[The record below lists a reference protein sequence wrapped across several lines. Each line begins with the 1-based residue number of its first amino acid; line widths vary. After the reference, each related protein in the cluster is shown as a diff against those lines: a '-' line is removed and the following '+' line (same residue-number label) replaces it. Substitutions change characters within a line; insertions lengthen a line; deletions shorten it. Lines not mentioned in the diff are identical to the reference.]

1 VTAVIGIHGS
11 SGVPDELAD
20 AEETDVVAGGRA
32 LLLGELDAD
41 AGGPEPDAAGAA
53 AKWPGGGTAISLKLG
68 AGYYGNEK

>member
-11 SGVPDELAD
+11 SGVPDALAD

-53 AKWPGGGTAISLKLG
+53 AK
-68 AGYYGNEK
+68 